1 MPSLSFAQIQ
11 MAVVGIVKT
20 QEYHLVDF
28 CLYNTMDFSY
38 PLLCL
43 LYLLIRCL
51 RLLACIAPCWC
62 HMSLALGSKSIDEL
76 ALHIYIYPAMVLH
89 TEIY

>member
-20 QEYHLVDF
+20 QDYHLVDF

-62 HMSLALGSKSIDEL
+62 HMSLALTWQQK
-76 ALHIYIYPAMVLH
+76 YR
-89 TEIY
+89 